1 MDGDVTRKRCL
12 VACYALERSDSLFLA
27 RRIVPTMCTGSRRH
41 FISALLWINRGSFMF
56 NAYVFKDTTGLH
68 RVRDDEIWSRLDK
81 NWIEELLSR

>member
-1 MDGDVTRKRCL
+1 
-12 VACYALERSDSLFLA
+12 
-27 RRIVPTMCTGSRRH
+27 
-41 FISALLWINRGSFMF
+41 MF